1 MIIRKAE
8 LAELDEIM
16 KIFDIARQYMRENGN
31 MNQWING
38 YPSRELITEDIEAGQ
53 LFVCIENDTIV
64 DSDCFS
70 SGIDDCKGT
79 DDGQQ
84 YDGKIHGVFAFILG
98 DDPTYHVIE
107 GGSWLNDE
115 PYGTIHRMASDGVIS
130 GILEKTMPFCLSL
143 TDNVRIDTHADNEP
157 MLRAVKRYGF
167 SHCGVIYV
175 ADGSPRE
182 AFHYSK

>member
-1 MIIRKAE
+1 MVIRKAE

-16 KIFDIARQYMRENGN
+16 KIFGIARQYMREKGN
-31 MNQWING
+31 MSQWING
-38 YPSRELITEDIEAGQ
+38 YPSRELITEDIEAGH
-53 LFVCIENDTIV
+53 LFVCLDIGDVDCSAGNDG
-64 DSDCFS
+64 SE
-70 SGIDDCKGT
+70 
-79 DDGQQ
+79 
-84 YDGKIHGVFAFILG
+84 GKIHGVFAFILG

-130 GILEKTMPFCLSL
+130 GLLEKTMPFCLSH

-157 MLRAVKRYGF
+157 MLNAVKRYRF
-167 SHCGVIYV
+167 KYCGVIYV

-182 AFHYSK
+182 AFQYSR